1 VARGAPAIVV
11 PLFPQD
17 RADTAARGG
26 HAPPRSKERATS
38 MSFGKHNAD
47 IVIST
52 ALRTAIGTFGG
63 SLKDIPATDLGATVG
78 TAVIERSGV
87 DPGRIDQVIVGNI
100 LSAGQGMNPGRQVGV
115 RSGVPVE
122 APGLTLNRMCGSG
135 LQAVISA
142 AQEIAL
148 GDADVVLAGGIENMD
163 QAPFLMPKG
172 RYGYRMGLPDAK
184 ILDHMVYD
192 GLWDIFNDYHMG
204 LTAENVA
211 ERYGI
216 TREDCDAY
224 AARSHQL
231 AAKANSEETFAG
243 QIVPVP
249 IKAKKQTVDFTTD
262 EHVRPDATAEGL
274 ARLKPVFKNDGG
286 VVTAGNASGVND
298 GAALMLVSS
307 AEKAEELGLPVQGWL
322 IAAAVSGVDPA
333 YMGIGMVP
341 ASQKVLEKAGL
352 SVDDIDVVE
361 ANEAFASVALAVQR
375 ELGVP
380 DEKMNP
386 VGGAVALGHPIGAT
400 GAVLV
405 VKTLHEL
412 ERRQGRYGLVTL
424 CIGGGMGI
432 AAVLERA
439 A

>member
-1 VARGAPAIVV
+1 
-11 PLFPQD
+11 
-17 RADTAARGG
+17 
-26 HAPPRSKERATS
+26 
-38 MSFGKHNAD
+38 MSYGKHSDAD
-47 IVIST
+47 VVIST

-63 SLKDIPATDLGATVG
+63 SLKDVSATDLGATVG
-78 TAVIERSGV
+78 TAIVERSGV
-87 DPGRIDQVIVGNI
+87 DPSRIDQVIVGNV
-100 LSAGQGMNPGRQVGV
+100 LSAGQGMNPARQVGI

-135 LQAVISA
+135 LQALISA
-142 AQEIAL
+142 AQEVAL

-163 QAPFLMPKG
+163 QAPFLLPKG
-172 RYGYRMGLPDAK
+172 RYGYRMGMPDAK

-231 AAKANSEETFAG
+231 AAKAHAEEVFSG
-243 QIVPVP
+243 QIVPVE
-249 IKAKKQTVDFTTD
+249 IKAKKQTVAFTTD
-262 EHVRPDATAEGL
+262 EHVRSEATAEGL
-274 ARLKPVFKNDGG
+274 GRLRPVFKPDGG

-298 GAALMLVSS
+298 GAALMLVTSS
-307 AEKAEELGLPVQGWL
+307 TKAAELGLPVQGRL
-322 IAAAVSGVDPA
+322 VAAAVSGVDPA

-341 ASQKVLEKAGL
+341 ASNKALEKAGL
-352 SVDDIDVVE
+352 TIGDIDLVE
-361 ANEAFASVALAVQR
+361 ANEAFASVAVAVQR
-375 ELGVP
+375 ELKVP

-412 ERRQGRYGLVTL
+412 ERRQARYGLVTL

-432 AAVLERA
+432 AAVLERVS
-439 A
+439 

>member
-1 VARGAPAIVV
+1 
-11 PLFPQD
+11 
-17 RADTAARGG
+17 
-26 HAPPRSKERATS
+26 
-38 MSFGKHNAD
+38 MSFGQHNAD

-52 ALRTAIGTFGG
+52 PLRTAIGTFGG
-63 SLKDIPATDLGATVG
+63 ALKDVPAAELGATVAK
-78 TAVIERSGV
+78 AVIERSGV
-87 DPGRIDQVIVGNI
+87 DAARVDQVIVGNI

-163 QAPFLMPKG
+163 QAPFLVPKG
-172 RYGYRMGLPDAK
+172 RYGYRMGMPDAK
-184 ILDHMVYD
+184 LLDHMVYD
-192 GLWDIFNDYHMG
+192 GLWDVFNDYHMG
-204 LTAENVA
+204 VTAENVA

-216 TREDCDAY
+216 SREDCDAY

-231 AAKANSEETFAG
+231 AAKANSEESFAG

-249 IKAKKQTVDFTTD
+249 ITQKKQTVDFTTD

-274 ARLKPVFKNDGG
+274 ARLKPVFKKDGG

-298 GAALMLVSS
+298 GAAMMLVSS
-307 AEKAEELGLPVQGWL
+307 AAKAEELGLPVQGRL
-322 IAAAVSGVDPA
+322 LAAGVSGVDPA

-341 ASQKVLEKAGL
+341 ASQKVLQKAGL
-352 SVDDIDVVE
+352 GIDDIDVVE

-375 ELGVP
+375 ELKVP

-412 ERRQGRYGLVTL
+412 ARRQARYGLVTL

-432 AAVLERA
+432 AAVLERVG
-439 A
+439 

>member
-1 VARGAPAIVV
+1 
-11 PLFPQD
+11 
-17 RADTAARGG
+17 
-26 HAPPRSKERATS
+26 
-38 MSFGKHNAD
+38 MSFGKHNDAD

-52 ALRTAIGTFGG
+52 PLRTAIGTFGG
-63 SLKDIPATDLGATVG
+63 SLKDVPATELGATVG
-78 TAVIERSGV
+78 TAVVERSGV
-87 DPGRIDQVIVGNI
+87 DAARIDQVIVGNI
-100 LSAGQGMNPGRQVGV
+100 LSAGQGMNPGRQVGI

-135 LQAVISA
+135 LQALVSA

-148 GDADVVLAGGIENMD
+148 GDADVILAGGIENMD
-163 QAPFLMPKG
+163 QAPFLLPKG
-172 RYGYRMGLPDAK
+172 RYGYRMGMPDAK

-192 GLWDIFNDYHMG
+192 GLWDIFNNYHMG
-204 LTAENVA
+204 VTAENVA

-231 AAKANSEETFAG
+231 AAKANSEEVFSG
-243 QIVPVP
+243 QIVPIE
-249 IKAKKQTVDFTTD
+249 IKAKKQTVEFTTD

-274 ARLKPVFKNDGG
+274 GRLKPVFKRDGG

-298 GAALMLVSS
+298 GAAMMLVTSS
-307 AEKAEELGLPVQGWL
+307 TKAEELGVPVQGRL
-322 IAAAVSGVDPA
+322 VAAAVSGVDPA

-341 ASQKVLEKAGL
+341 ASNKVLEKAGL
-352 SVDDIDVVE
+352 SIDDIDIDE
-361 ANEAFASVALAVQR
+361 ANEAIASVALAVQR
-375 ELGVP
+375 ELKVP

-432 AAVLERA
+432 AAVLERVS
-439 A
+439 